1 MKNFTALFIRRPV
14 LAIVV
19 SAIILVLGL
28 KSVGSLPILEYP
40 KTENATITI
49 TTTYPGA
56 DPSTMAGFVTTPI
69 ENAVSQVNGIDY
81 MTSTSQTST
90 STIVVNL
97 VLNYN
102 TSKALTEIQ
111 AQIQSVLNQLPSG
124 TQQPQ
129 LVLQVG
135 QTLDAMYI
143 GFKSDV
149 LTTSQITD
157 YLTRIVQPQLQSVQG
172 VQAAT
177 ILGAQ
182 NYAMRIWLEP
192 NKLAAY
198 GLTASSVFTA
208 LSGNDFISALGNTK
222 GTMTQTSLTAS
233 TSLHTAAE
241 FRNLIVTQSNGAIV
255 RLGDIARVELGSNTY
270 DSEVAFDGKSG
281 VYIGIEVAPG
291 ADLLTVVDAIS
302 KKFPG
307 IKAQLPS
314 GLQGSIVYNSAEFVN
329 SSIHDVIAALIEAL
343 LIVIVVVFAFL
354 GTPRS
359 VIIPVV
365 AIPLSLIGTFA
376 AMAML
381 GFTINLLTL
390 LALVLAIGLVVD
402 DAIIIVENVNRH
414 LDMGEPR
421 IQAAMNAAGELGG
434 PIIAMT
440 VVLAAVY
447 APIGF
452 QSGLTGALF
461 TEFAF
466 TLVAAV
472 TISAIIALTLSPMLS
487 SRMLRHIPREDHGW
501 EARLVHFIDRR
512 FGEVH
517 RIYMRL
523 LRGSLATLPVTLTF
537 GLIILCSIYFL
548 AAGSK
553 SELAPQEDQGVVIM
567 SSTSA
572 PNATLDQKV
581 MWGKEVNRLMLT
593 HKSVAHTFQFETT
606 TSSIGGMVLT
616 PWDDRTK
623 SAAVLQKEI
632 QQQVDDN
639 VAGQQVVAFQPPS
652 LPGSQGLPV
661 QFVIKTTEPFGALNT
676 VSKKVLAAALKTG
689 KFIFLQ
695 SDLKI
700 DQPQST
706 VVIDRAKAATLGLTM
721 SQVGAALTQ
730 ALGGLYVNYFSL
742 DDRSYEVIPQVSQSN
757 RLNSS
762 QLLDYPITSVNGVP
776 IPLSAVAHITDQ
788 VIPESVN
795 HFQQLNAATIQG
807 VAAPGV
813 SQGETVKV
821 LDGIAKKLLPST
833 GYDVDYGG
841 PMRQFVEEQSGFL
854 GTFGFAV
861 IVIFL
866 ALAALF
872 NSFRDPLIILVSVP
886 MSIAG
891 ALIFIYLGFG
901 LSLNIYTEVGLVTLM
916 GLISKHGIL
925 IVEVANE
932 AQMAGMTKR
941 EAIEHAVGIRLRP
954 ILMTTSAMVLG
965 VVPLIIATGA
975 GAAAR
980 YNMGMV
986 IATGLAIGTLFTLF
1000 VLPAVY
1006 LLIGQRHVRA
1016 ADVQGPVT
1024 TGIGT

>member
-1 MKNFTALFIRRPV
+1 
-14 LAIVV
+14 
-19 SAIILVLGL
+19 
-28 KSVGSLPILEYP
+28 
-40 KTENATITI
+40 
-49 TTTYPGA
+49 
-56 DPSTMAGFVTTPI
+56 
-69 ENAVSQVNGIDY
+69 
-81 MTSTSQTST
+81 
-90 STIVVNL
+90 
-97 VLNYN
+97 
-102 TSKALTEIQ
+102 
-111 AQIQSVLNQLPSG
+111 
-124 TQQPQ
+124 
-129 LVLQVG
+129 
-135 QTLDAMYI
+135 
-143 GFKSDV
+143 
-149 LTTSQITD
+149 
-157 YLTRIVQPQLQSVQG
+157 
-172 VQAAT
+172 
-177 ILGAQ
+177 
-182 NYAMRIWLEP
+182 
-192 NKLAAY
+192 
-198 GLTASSVFTA
+198 
-208 LSGNDFISALGNTK
+208 
-222 GTMTQTSLTAS
+222 
-233 TSLHTAAE
+233 
-241 FRNLIVTQSNGAIV
+241 
-255 RLGDIARVELGSNTY
+255 
-270 DSEVAFDGKSG
+270 
-281 VYIGIEVAPG
+281 
-291 ADLLTVVDAIS
+291 
-302 KKFPG
+302 
-307 IKAQLPS
+307 
-314 GLQGSIVYNSAEFVN
+314 
-329 SSIHDVIAALIEAL
+329 
-343 LIVIVVVFAFL
+343 
-354 GTPRS
+354 
-359 VIIPVV
+359 
-365 AIPLSLIGTFA
+365 
-376 AMAML
+376 
-381 GFTINLLTL
+381 
-390 LALVLAIGLVVD
+390 
-402 DAIIIVENVNRH
+402 
-414 LDMGEPR
+414 
-421 IQAAMNAAGELGG
+421 
-434 PIIAMT
+434 
-440 VVLAAVY
+440 
-447 APIGF
+447 
-452 QSGLTGALF
+452 
-461 TEFAF
+461 
-466 TLVAAV
+466 
-472 TISAIIALTLSPMLS
+472 
-487 SRMLRHIPREDHGW
+487 
-501 EARLVHFIDRR
+501 
-512 FGEVH
+512 
-517 RIYMRL
+517 
-523 LRGSLATLPVTLTF
+523 
-537 GLIILCSIYFL
+537 
-548 AAGSK
+548 
-553 SELAPQEDQGVVIM
+553 
-567 SSTSA
+567 
-572 PNATLDQKV
+572 
-581 MWGKEVNRLMLT
+581 
-593 HKSVAHTFQFETT
+593 
-606 TSSIGGMVLT
+606 
-616 PWDDRTK
+616 K

-632 QQQVDDN
+632 QEQVDDN

-776 IPLSAVAHITDQ
+776 IPLSAVAHITNQ

-795 HFQQLNAATIQG
+795 HFQQLNSATIQG

-813 SQGETVKV
+813 SQGETVTV
-821 LDGIAKKLLPST
+821 LDRIAKKLLPPT

-861 IVIFL
+861 VVIFL

-932 AQMAGMTKR
+932 AQIAGMTKR

>member
-56 DPSTMAGFVTTPI
+56 DPNTMAGFVTTPI

-111 AQIQSVLNQLPSG
+111 AQIQSILNQLPSG

-149 LTTSQITD
+149 LSTSQITD

-241 FRNLIVTQSNGAIV
+241 FRNLIVTQSKGAIV
-255 RLGDIARVELGSNTY
+255 RLGDIAHVELGSNTY

-291 ADLLTVVDAIS
+291 ADLLTVVDAIA

-307 IKAQLPS
+307 IRAQLPS

-329 SSIHDVIAALIEAL
+329 ASIHDVIAALIEAL
-343 LIVIVVVFAFL
+343 LIVVLVVFAFL

-365 AIPLSLIGTFA
+365 AIPLSLVGTFA
-376 AMAML
+376 AMAIL

-402 DAIIIVENVNRH
+402 DAIIVVENVNRH
-414 LDMGEPR
+414 LDMGESR
-421 IQAAMNAAGELGG
+421 MEAAINAAGELGG

-472 TISAIIALTLSPMLS
+472 TISAVIALTLSPMLS
-487 SRMLRHIPREDHGW
+487 SRMLRHIPRDDPGW

-512 FGEVH
+512 FGEIH
-517 RIYMRL
+517 RLYMRL

-537 GLIILCSIYFL
+537 GAIILCSIYFL
-548 AAGSK
+548 ASGSK

-581 MWGKEVNRLMLT
+581 LWGQEVNRLMQS
-593 HKSVAHTFQFETT
+593 HKSVVHTFQFETT
-606 TSSIGGMVLT
+606 TSSIGGMVLK
-616 PWDDRTK
+616 PWGDRTK

-632 QQQVDDN
+632 QEQVDAN

-661 QFVIKTTEPFGALNT
+661 QFVIKTTEPFNVLNT
-676 VSKKVLAAALKTG
+676 VSKKILAAALKSG

-706 VVIDRAKAATLGLTM
+706 VVIDRAKAANLGLTM

-742 DDRSYEVIPQVSQSN
+742 DDRSYEVIPQVSQAN

-762 QLLDYPITSVNGVP
+762 QLLNYPITSVNGVP
-776 IPLSAVAHITDQ
+776 IPLSAVAHITNQ

-932 AQMAGMTKR
+932 AQESGMTKR
-941 EAIEHAVGIRLRP
+941 EAIVHAVGIRLRP
-954 ILMTTSAMVLG
+954 ILMTTAAMVLG

-986 IATGLAIGTLFTLF
+986 IAAGLSIGTLFTLF

-1006 LLIGQRHVRA
+1006 LLIGQRHDSA
-1016 ADVQGPVT
+1016 GVQG
-1024 TGIGT
+1024 

>member
-1 MKNFTALFIRRPV
+1 MKNFTSLFIRRPV

-19 SAIILVLGL
+19 SAVILVLGL
-28 KSVGSLPILEYP
+28 KAVGALPVLEYP

-56 DPSTMAGFVTTPI
+56 DPNTMAGFVTTPI
-69 ENAVSQVNGIDY
+69 EHAVAQVNGIDY
-81 MTSTSQTST
+81 MTSASQAST
-90 STIVVNL
+90 STITIYL

-102 TSKALTEIQ
+102 PDQALTEIQ
-111 AQIQSVLNQLPSG
+111 AQVQSVLNQLPSG

-129 LVLQVG
+129 LKLQVG
-135 QTLDAMYI
+135 QQLDAMYI
-143 GFKSDV
+143 GFKSKV
-149 LTTSQITD
+149 LSPNQITD
-157 YLTRIVQPQLQSVQG
+157 YLTRVVQPQLQSVQG
-172 VQAAT
+172 VQTAE

-182 NYAMRIWLEP
+182 NFAMRVWMDP
-192 NKLAAY
+192 AKLAAY
-198 GLTASSVFTA
+198 GLSASDVYNA
-208 LSGNDFISALGNTK
+208 LAGNDFISALGNSK

-233 TSLHTAAE
+233 TSLHSAAA
-241 FRNLIVTQSNGAIV
+241 FRNLIIKQSNGAIV
-255 RLGDIARVELGSNTY
+255 RLGDVAHVTLGSDTY
-270 DSEVAFDGKSG
+270 DAEVAFDGKPG
-281 VYIGIEVAPG
+281 VYIGIQVAPG
-291 ADLLTVVDAIS
+291 ANLISVVHGVEQR
-302 KKFPG
+302 FPQ
-307 IKAQLPS
+307 IQAQLPS
-314 GLQGSIVYNSAEFVN
+314 GLDGSIVYNSASFVN
-329 SSIHDVIAALIEAL
+329 ASIHDVIAALIEAL
-343 LIVIVVVFAFL
+343 LIVVVVVFAFL

-376 AMAML
+376 AMLML

-414 LDMGEPR
+414 LDNGEPR
-421 IQAAMNAAGELGG
+421 MQAAMAAAAELAN

-447 APIGF
+447 VPIGF
-452 QSGLTGALF
+452 QGGLTGALF

-466 TLVAAV
+466 TLVSAV

-487 SRMLRHIPREDHGW
+487 SRMLRHISREDRSW
-501 EARLVHFIDRR
+501 EGRLVHFIDRR
-512 FGEVH
+512 FDEVH
-517 RIYMRL
+517 RLYMRL
-523 LRGSLATLPVTLTF
+523 LRGSLATIPVTLTF
-537 GLIILCSIYFL
+537 GAIILASIYFL
-548 AAGSK
+548 ASGAK
-553 SELAPQEDQGVVIM
+553 SELAPQEDQGVVIL

-572 PNATLDQKV
+572 PNATLAQKV
-581 MWGKEVNRLMLT
+581 VWGQEVNQIMMS
-593 HKSVAHTFQFETT
+593 HKSVAHTFQFETPT
-606 TSSIGGMVLT
+606 LSIGGAVLK
-616 PWDDRTK
+616 PWDQRAK
-623 SAAVLQKEI
+623 SATVLQTAI
-632 QQQVDDN
+632 QNQV
-639 VAGQQVVAFQPPS
+639 ASGISGQQVVAFQPPS
-652 LPGSQGLPV
+652 LPGSQGMPV
-661 QFVIKTTEPFGALNT
+661 QFVLKTTNSFGVLNG
-676 VSKKVLAAALKTG
+676 VAQKVLAAALKSG

-706 VVIDRAKAATLGLTM
+706 VAIDRAKAANLGLTM
-721 SQVGAALTQ
+721 SQVGAALSQ

-742 DDRSYEVIPQVSQSN
+742 DDRSYKVIPQVSQIN
-757 RLNSS
+757 RLNVV
-762 QLLDYPITSVNGVP
+762 QLLDYPITSINGVP
-776 IPLSAVAHITDQ
+776 IPLGSVAKITNQ

-795 HFQQLNAATIQG
+795 HFQQLNSATIEG

-813 SQGETVKV
+813 STGEAVKV
-821 LDGIAKKLLPST
+821 LDAIAKQTLPS
-833 GYDVDYGG
+833 GYEIDYGG
-841 PMRQFVEEQSGFL
+841 PMRQFIQERSGFL
-854 GTFGFAV
+854 ATFGFAV

-932 AQMAGMTKR
+932 AQLAGMTKQQ
-941 EAIEHAVGIRLRP
+941 AIEHAVGIRLRP
-954 ILMTTSAMVLG
+954 ILMTTAAMVLG
-965 VVPLIIATGA
+965 VAPLIIATGA

-986 IATGLAIGTLFTLF
+986 IASGLAIGTLFTLF

-1006 LLIGQRHVRA
+1006 LVVAQQHQA
-1016 ADVQGPVT
+1016 T
-1024 TGIGT
+1024 E